1 MSAKD
6 ELLKVLLNE
15 ILKADEAEEGKE
27 KDGETPKQ
35 KTEAEIRAEVEA
47 ELMEKAKAAAA
58 EAAAKAKADAEKDKE
73 DEEENPEE
81 DSDDETLSKQVRE
94 SINDKVKLGFSG
106 KNIDFENFQEINKF
120 LDYGTLKGEDGLADG
135 EKINDFV
142 DSIASIALRQPPKS
156 KDKQT
161 FDPSAQGLA
170 KYLK

>member
-15 ILKADEAEEGKE
+15 ILKADEAEGEGN
-27 KDGETPKQ
+27 GENPKQ
-35 KTEAEIRAEVEA
+35 KTEAEIRAEIEA
-47 ELMEKAKAAAA
+47 ELMEKAKASA
-58 EAAAKAKADAEKDKE
+58 EAAAKAKADTEENKKG
-73 DEEENPEE
+73 EEENPEKNSE
-81 DSDDETLSKQVRE
+81 EETLSKQVRE
-94 SINDKVKLGFSG
+94 SIDDKVKLGFSG

>member
-15 ILKADEAEEGKE
+15 ILKADEAEGEGN
-27 KDGETPKQ
+27 GEPPKQ

-47 ELMEKAKAAAA
+47 ELIEKAKEAA
-58 EAAAKAKADAEKDKE
+58 EAAAKAKADTEENKKG
-73 DEEENPEE
+73 EEENSEKNSEE
-81 DSDDETLSKQVRE
+81 ETLSKQVRE
-94 SINDKVKLGFSG
+94 SIDDKVKLGFSG
-106 KNIDFENFQEINKF
+106 KNIDFENFQEINQF

>member
-15 ILKADEAEEGKE
+15 ILKADEAEGEGNE
-27 KDGETPKQ
+27 ETPKQ

-47 ELMEKAKAAAA
+47 ELMEKARASA
-58 EAAAKAKADAEKDKE
+58 EAAAKVKADTEENKKG
-73 DEEENPEE
+73 EEENSEGN
-81 DSDDETLSKQVRE
+81 SDDETLSKQVRE
-94 SINDKVKLGFSG
+94 SIDDKVKLGFSG